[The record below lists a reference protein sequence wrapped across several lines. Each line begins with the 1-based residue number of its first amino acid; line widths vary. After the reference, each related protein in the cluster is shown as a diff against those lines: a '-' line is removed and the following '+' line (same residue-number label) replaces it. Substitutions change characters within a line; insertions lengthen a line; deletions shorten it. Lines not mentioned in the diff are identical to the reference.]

1 MSIVFT
7 VEGKVIGQK
16 NPIFSGWDV
25 ELPPGEYDR
34 GGGLKLRD
42 LISHV
47 VAKEVDA
54 FHARQQERRLERV
67 MTKQDIQQGKQSG
80 KIDPGGRD
88 LNQVVNVEDSIATAL
103 QAFEDGLY
111 FVFIDDIQQTNLD
124 IEVFPKTNSRI
135 VFLRLTAL
143 TGG

>member
-1 MSIVFT
+1 MPIVFT
-7 VEGKVIGQK
+7 VEGKVLGQK
-16 NPIFSGWDV
+16 RPIFSGWDV
-25 ELPPGEYDR
+25 ELSPGKYER
-34 GGGLKLRD
+34 GGSLKLRD
-42 LISHV
+42 LIHHV
-47 VAKEVDA
+47 VEKEVEA
-54 FHARQQERRLERV
+54 FRERQQERRLVRV
-67 MTKQDIQQGKQSG
+67 MSSQDITQGERNG

-88 LNQVVNVEDSIATAL
+88 LNQIVNVEDAIAAAL

-124 IEVFPKTNSRI
+124 AEIFPKTNSKV

>member
-1 MSIVFT
+1 MSVVFT

-16 NPIFSGWDV
+16 NPIFSGWNV
-25 ELPPGEYDR
+25 ELPPGEHDR
-34 GGGLKLRD
+34 GGSLKLRD

-47 VAKEVDA
+47 AAKEVEA
-54 FHARQQERRLERV
+54 YRERQQERRLARV
-67 MTKQDIQQGKQSG
+67 MTRNDIIQGKRKG
-80 KIDPGGRD
+80 KVDPGGRD

-111 FVFIDDIQQTNLD
+111 FVFIDDLQQTNLD
-124 IEVFPKTNSRI
+124 AEVFPKTNSKI